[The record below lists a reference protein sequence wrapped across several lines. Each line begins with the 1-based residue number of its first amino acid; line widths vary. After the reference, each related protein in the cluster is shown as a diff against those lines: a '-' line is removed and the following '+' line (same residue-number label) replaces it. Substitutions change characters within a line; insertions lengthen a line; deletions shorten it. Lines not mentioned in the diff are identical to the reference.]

1 MSSDPYLTGTVL
13 SVQPLADLFGVG
25 LVAAHDPDAVLASSV
40 VPGSPIAGPRLDGL
54 EPTCVLRDA
63 MTRHWLKPALFSW
76 TPRSRKSGG
85 RRSAIR
91 RLPTGMLIAN
101 SIIPRASRWN
111 TPGGYHARPVS
122 GSRESSRAREP
133 DRTKGEGEPSPEG
146 SVNHHRLSRVESA
159 SEAAPCRRAASR
171 CPGVGGTQ

>member
-1 MSSDPYLTGTVL
+1 
-13 SVQPLADLFGVG
+13 
-25 LVAAHDPDAVLASSV
+25 
-40 VPGSPIAGPRLDGL
+40 
-54 EPTCVLRDA
+54 
-63 MTRHWLKPALFSW
+63 
-76 TPRSRKSGG
+76 
-85 RRSAIR
+85 
-91 RLPTGMLIAN
+91 MLIAN

-159 SEAAPCRRAASR
+159 SEAALSDSRAEVYRRRRNRLVTGASR
-171 CPGVGGTQ
+171 PLGLPPRSSCFWSLGLLARRSRGLF

>member
-63 MTRHWLKPALFSW
+63 ITRHWLKAALSDGLRGVGRAVAGEVPSGDCRPACWS
-76 TPRSRKSGG
+76 
-85 RRSAIR
+85 
-91 RLPTGMLIAN
+91 PTA
-101 SIIPRASRWN
+101 
-111 TPGGYHARPVS
+111 
-122 GSRESSRAREP
+122 SSRA
-133 DRTKGEGEPSPEG
+133 
-146 SVNHHRLSRVESA
+146 L
-159 SEAAPCRRAASR
+159 
-171 CPGVGGTQ
+171 